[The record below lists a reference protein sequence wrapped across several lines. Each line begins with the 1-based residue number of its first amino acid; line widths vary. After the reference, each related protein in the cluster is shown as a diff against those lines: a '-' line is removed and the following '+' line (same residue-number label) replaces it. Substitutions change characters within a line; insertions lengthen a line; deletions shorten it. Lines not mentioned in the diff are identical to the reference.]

1 MASRTKLT
9 TKGFEQYLER
19 LAQAGRDID
28 QVSDEALIQGGE
40 ILLNGMKTRVPKGE
54 THNLEK
60 SLKVDGPHQDGNF
73 HFVEVGVLDA
83 DADTARYGNVQEY
96 SSASTPAHPYIRPTL
111 DGDMAKVRAAMKR
124 VFIAAEIG
132 IER

>member
-73 HFVEVGVLDA
+73 HFVEVGVIDA
-83 DADTARYGNVQEY
+83 SADVSRYGNAQEFGT
-96 SSASTPAHPYIRPTL
+96 ANMAAQPYIRPTL
-111 DGDMAKVRAAMKR
+111 DGDMTKTRAEMKKVF
-124 VFIAAEIG
+124 VAAEIG